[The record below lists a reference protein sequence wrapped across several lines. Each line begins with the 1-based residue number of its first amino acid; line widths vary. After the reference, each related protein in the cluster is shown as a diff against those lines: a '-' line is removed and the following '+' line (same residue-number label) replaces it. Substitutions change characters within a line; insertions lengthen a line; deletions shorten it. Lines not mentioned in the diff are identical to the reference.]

1 MKKKRNC
8 RSRMEIRVARK
19 IFLTMKLTFLLL
31 FIGMMQLSASVYSQ
45 HSKLSLDL
53 NNCTVKEVLQRIE
66 EQSEYRFFYNE
77 KFIDLNR
84 RVSVKTEN
92 ERVEDIL
99 DEIFAGTRISYK
111 VMENNLILITPREE
125 DFTMESTQPRTVS
138 GKVTDSSGAPLPGV
152 TVIIRGT
159 TLGVITDADGNFILS
174 EVPADAILVFS
185 FVGMKTREVPVVGR
199 TAIHISMAEETIGI
213 EEVVAIGY
221 GTMKK
226 SDLTGAVVS
235 ISSEKLNTTIANTF
249 DQALQGHAAGMQVV
263 NNSGQPGTATSVR
276 IRGINSLQ
284 GSNEPLYVIDGVQF
298 SGNGVS
304 TISFG
309 NTNGADVTN
318 PLSSINPSDIESIEV
333 LKDAAACAIYGNQG
347 ANGVILVTTKRG
359 KANESRIGYE
369 YSTGWKSLAKKIDV
383 LSLQDYA
390 EFTNELYN
398 LKGLTPR
405 PEFANPSSL
414 TGGTDWQDEVF
425 QVARNTKHQISLSGG
440 TDKTTYYVGMG
451 YQYDEGIVVNSW
463 FERYNLR
470 MNIENQTRSWLKIGA
485 NLSLSRSNNKLVMA
499 DTDNGP
505 SIIALV
511 KAPDI
516 PAYNADGSFAGPN
529 ANQNTG
535 GYASTNPVALTVD
548 YDSRQKRVD
557 IMANTYGE
565 IKWNKFSLRNE
576 VGATIGYINDFGFQ
590 AKVQYGEYV
599 QATNKLLQKSSD
611 QTNIEIKNILTYANT
626 FNRVHN
632 VNAMLAHESR
642 MGRYDGLSASRSNFL
657 SNSVNQMGNGDATTA
672 ANDGY
677 GGNIRSESYLG
688 RLFYNY
694 NDLAMITA
702 SYRFDGSYKF
712 AKGNRWGGF
721 PSVSAAL
728 RLSNFDFLKSKLGV
742 INNLKINGSYG
753 ETGNSE
759 IPDYLYLSS
768 VYFGNTSMGQGA
780 YFTTPNPDITW
791 ETTKSANL
799 GLEMGMYQNQITLQL
814 EFYKKK
820 TADALNRINLP
831 QFMGSNMGTMVAN
844 GGSIE
849 NKGVEITL
857 STVNLSAGNFSWK
870 TNFTFTLNRNK
881 VLSLGEGG
889 VPITGGGGQ
898 YAEATSYTIEGGP
911 VGRFYGYVTDGLYQN
926 LDDIITSARWSN
938 NANDVNP
945 KTGLWLGDQKFKD
958 IDKTSTGGWDI
969 VGYTGTVVDGKYV
982 PGTAV
987 YTGNPGDV
995 IHLTDVS
1002 YIDDKDRTFIGN
1014 PNPKF
1019 IFSLDNT
1026 FTYRNFDLTV
1036 FVNGVY
1042 GNDIL
1047 NINKRR
1053 IELMYSQ
1060 NLNQSASIKNRA
1072 LPVLKTGG
1080 DVNDPADYIL
1090 MNPNSSVP
1098 RVRSDSNPGSDRIS
1112 TRYIEDGSYIR
1123 IQNVVLGYTLPKSLV
1138 QRVRM
1143 AHLRVYAN
1151 IQNLVTFTKYSGY
1164 DPEIGNQG
1172 QSSILQGV
1180 DNGHYPLARTYMF
1193 GVQVDF

>member
-1 MKKKRNC
+1 
-8 RSRMEIRVARK
+8 
-19 IFLTMKLTFLLL
+19 MKLTFLLL

-45 HSKLSLDL
+45 HSKLSLEL
-53 NNCTVKEVLQRIE
+53 NNCTVKEALQKIE
-66 EQSEYRFFYNE
+66 EQSEFRFFYNE

-92 ERVEDIL
+92 EKVENIL
-99 DEIFAGTRISYK
+99 DEIFASTRISYK
-111 VMENNLILITPREE
+111 VMGNNLILITPKEE
-125 DFTMESTQPRTVS
+125 AFTLEMTQTRTIS
-138 GKVTDSSGAPLPGV
+138 GKVTDFSGAPLPGV
-152 TVIIRGT
+152 TVIIKGT
-159 TLGVITDADGNFILS
+159 TLGVVTDVNGNFTFS
-174 EVPADAILVFS
+174 NVPADATLVFS
-185 FVGMKTREVPVVGR
+185 FVGMKTQEIPVAGK
-199 TAIHISMAEETIGI
+199 TTINISMTEETIGI

-249 DQALQGHAAGMQVV
+249 DQALQGHAAGVQVV
-263 NNSGQPGTATSVR
+263 SNSGQPGSATSVR

-298 SGNGVS
+298 SGDGVS

-309 NTNGADVTN
+309 NTIGADVTN
-318 PLSSINPSDIESIEV
+318 PIASINPADIESIEI
-333 LKDAAACAIYGNQG
+333 LKDAAACAIYGNKG

-359 KANESRIGYE
+359 KANESKVRYE
-369 YSTGWKSLAKKIDV
+369 YNSGWKSLAKKIDV

-390 EFTNELYN
+390 IFTNELYN

-425 QVARNTKHQISLSGG
+425 QIARNTKHQISVSGG
-440 TDKTTYYVGMG
+440 TNKTTYYIGAG
-451 YQYDEGIVVNSW
+451 YQYDEGIVVHSW

-470 MNIENQTRSWLKIGA
+470 MNIENQARSWLKVGA
-485 NLSLSRSNNKLVMA
+485 NLNFSRSNNKLVMA

-505 SIIALV
+505 AIIALV

-516 PAYNADGSFAGPN
+516 PVYNNDGTFAGPN

-535 GYASTNPVALTVD
+535 GYASTNPVALTLD
-548 YDSRQKRVD
+548 YDSRQKKVD
-557 IMANTYGE
+557 IMANTYSE
-565 IKWNKFSLRNE
+565 IKWNKFTFRNE

-590 AKVQYGEYV
+590 ARVRYGDYV
-599 QATNKLLQKSSD
+599 QATNMLLQRSSNN
-611 QTNIEIKNILTYANT
+611 TNIELKSILNYINT
-626 FNRVHN
+626 FQNKHN
-632 VNAMLAHESR
+632 INIMLAHEAR
-642 MGRYDGLSASRSNFL
+642 MGKYEGLSASRSNFL
-657 SNSVNQMGNGDATTA
+657 SNSVNQMGSGDAGTA

-677 GGNIRSESYLG
+677 GGRTRSESYLG
-688 RLFYNY
+688 RFFYNY
-694 NDLAMITA
+694 NDLAMLTA
-702 SYRFDGSYKF
+702 SYRLDGSYKF
-712 AKGNRWGGF
+712 VRGKRWGAF

-728 RLSNFDFLKSKLGV
+728 RLSNFDFLQNKLGV

-753 ETGNSE
+753 ETGNSD

-768 VYFGNTSMGQGA
+768 VYFGNTSVGQGA
-780 YFTTPNPDITW
+780 YFTIPNSEITW

-799 GLEMGMYQNQITLQL
+799 GLEVGMYQNHITLQL
-814 EFYKKK
+814 ELYKKK
-820 TADALNRINLP
+820 TADALNYINLP
-831 QFMGSNMGTMVAN
+831 QFLGSNMGTMVAN

-857 STVNLSAGNFSWK
+857 STVNLSSGNFSWR

-881 VLSLGEGG
+881 VLSLGKGG

-898 YAEATSYTIEGGP
+898 FGEATSYTIEGGP
-911 VGRFYGYVTDGLYQN
+911 VGRFYGYITDGLYQN

-938 NANDVNP
+938 NANDINP
-945 KTGLWLGDQKFKD
+945 RTGLWLGDQKFKD
-958 IDKTSTGGWDI
+958 LDKTSTGNWDI
-969 VGYTGTVVDGKYV
+969 VGYTGTVADGRYV

-987 YTGNPGDV
+987 YTGNPSDV

-1019 IFSLDNT
+1019 IFSINNT
-1026 FTYRNFDLTV
+1026 FTYKNFDLTV
-1036 FVNGVY
+1036 FINGVY
-1042 GNDIL
+1042 GSDIL
-1047 NINKRR
+1047 NINRR
-1053 IELMYSQ
+1053 RLEVMYAQ
-1060 NLNQSASIKNRA
+1060 NLNQSASVRNRA
-1072 LPVLKTGG
+1072 MPVLNPGG
-1080 DVNDPADYIL
+1080 DVNNPADYIL

-1098 RVRSDSNPGSDRIS
+1098 RVRSDSNPGSERIS

-1123 IQNVVLGYTLPKSLV
+1123 IQNIVLGYTLPKNLT
-1138 QRVRM
+1138 QRI
-1143 AHLRVYAN
+1143 HLGSLRVYAN
-1151 IQNLVTFTKYSGY
+1151 IQNLVTFTKYSGF

-1180 DNGHYPLARTYMF
+1180 DNGHYPLARTSML